1 MTKMLSA
8 EAILAVNDLVEE
20 VVEVPEWAGAVRVR
34 AFTKALQQQMREEAR
49 IGGEVQNDR
58 LEILML
64 IYGMVEP
71 QFTPEQCELL
81 RRKHAGA
88 LDRVLDRILTISGLK
103 AEAVEV
109 AKRKFP
115 AGA

>member
-1 MTKMLSA
+1 MTTLLSA
-8 EAILAVNDLVEE
+8 EAILAVNDLIEE
-20 VVEVPEWAGAVRVR
+20 TVEVPEWGGAVRVR
-34 AFTKALQQQMREEAR
+34 AFTKALQQQMREDAR

-58 LEILML
+58 LEMLMFV
-64 IYGMVEP
+64 YGVIEP

-81 RRKHAGA
+81 RRKNAGA